1 MKKLL
6 VIFCLMAMLYP
17 SYAQKKEPTLTELQ
31 KELDNLPKEQKDML
45 KQMGFDNVNDM
56 VKKAKSTNPDAK
68 SMDDSW
74 EKAEQDRIKSIGTKT
89 TKTIGASGGIIKS
102 ANGKITLSFPAGALT
117 TNTEIGIEELEST
130 APLACGNAFKL
141 TPDGQTFNK
150 PVALTIKYSAFDIDG
165 TVPEAL
171 AVSTE
176 ADGVWLA
183 DTRTKLDTAT
193 KTITLPIKHFS
204 IWGTAAFLKMVMLP
218 QGDKNLGR
226 GQSIRFRVT
235 TYIDE
240 ADRKVK
246 VDKEFA
252 EKFEALDRE
261 FDENEDAR
269 KKEEA
274 LAKEEWNEFIESLGG
289 ESSDVV
295 PLVKEAPKTR
305 QRHIK
310 EFGEQHIIKMLKEV
324 REKNN
329 QEEDLVPL
337 VPLTEK
343 YLQEKRLGEL
353 LQRLNK
359 FKGFKLT
366 AWKMNGDVAN
376 ITNEMG
382 TLNIAEYGTALYTAP
397 MVVPLDK
404 IRSVAISCEFTHLA
418 SHAKFMFVSHVR
430 LTNNGWFNANVDGKP
445 WSARQLMDQEF
456 INSLQGKTKLVTSPN
471 QTQLTPTQNQMIGKI
486 KSADANYFP
495 EGEEKGLWLTLT
507 DGYPKT
513 LIIHIADPH
522 VGENNIDCN
531 MEGTVIYGD
540 TWAAKLLNIQ
550 RTPNGTDCITTEH
563 CEHMTIHL
571 TSLNLKTGG
580 LVSGY
585 FSGSLY
591 GGEIKQGSSNDCISD
606 TRYIISG
613 KFSLSVVMAPTVK
626 EVKEKEKEL
635 KIKPED

>member
-1 MKKLL
+1 MMKKIFLL
-6 VIFCLMAMLYP
+6 SFLIAMCF
-17 SYAQKKEPTLTELQ
+17 YAHTQTKQPTLTELQ
-31 KELDNLPKEQKDML
+31 KQLDNLPKEQKDML
-45 KQMGFDNVNDM
+45 KQMGIDNVSDM

-68 SMDDSW
+68 NNDGDSW

-89 TKTIGASGGIIKS
+89 TKTIGAEGGVIVS
-102 ANGKITLSFPAGALT
+102 SNGKITLRFPAGALSI
-117 TNTEIGIEELEST
+117 NTEINIEELEST

-141 TPDGQTFNK
+141 TPEGQTFNK
-150 PVALTIKYSAFDIDG
+150 PVDLILKYSAYDIDG
-165 TVPEAL
+165 TVAEAL

-204 IWGTAAFLKMVMLP
+204 IWGTAAFLKMEMLP
-218 QGDKNLGR
+218 QGDRNLGR
-226 GQSIRFRVT
+226 GQSIRFRIT
-235 TYIDE
+235 TYVDE
-240 ADRKVK
+240 AERKAK
-246 VDKEFA
+246 FDKEFA

-261 FDENEDAR
+261 FDENEEAR
-269 KKEEA
+269 KKEEL
-274 LAKEEWNEFIESLGG
+274 LAKEEWNEYVESLGG
-289 ESSDVV
+289 ESSDVI

-310 EFGEQHIIKMLKEV
+310 EFDEQHSIKMLKDV

-366 AWKMNGDVAN
+366 SWKMNGDIAPVSN
-376 ITNEMG
+376 DMG
-382 TLNIAEYGTALYTAP
+382 NLYVSEYGSAVYTAP
-397 MVVPLDK
+397 MVVPLNN
-404 IRSVAISCEFTHLA
+404 IRSVAVSCELTHPG

-430 LTNNGWFNANVDGKP
+430 LVNNGWFTANIDGKA

-456 INSLQGKTKLVTSPN
+456 INSLQGTTKLTTSPN
-471 QTQLTPTQNQMIGKI
+471 QTQLTPNQNQMIGNI

-495 EGEEKGLWLTLT
+495 EGEEKGLWLSLT

-531 MEGTVIYGD
+531 IEGTVIYGD
-540 TWAAKLLNIQ
+540 KWAAKLLNIQ

-591 GGEIKQGSSNDCISD
+591 GGEIQQGSTKKCISD
-606 TRYIISG
+606 TRYKISG
-613 KFSLSVVMAPTVK
+613 KFSLSVVRAPAATEAAEKVK
-626 EVKEKEKEL
+626 EQE
-635 KIKPED
+635 